1 MKCEEAWTLLAL
13 RAGGDLP
20 ERDLERLG
28 AHLESC
34 AGCRPLGEELAA
46 SFAWTKAFGA
56 PPVSEADYAAMRRE
70 VWRRIEAGGAKPA
83 APFAGR
89 RLVLTAAGLFA
100 AALAAVLLVRRA
112 PRESTQ
118 VAAVLP
124 PAAVAAGRPSPAPAR
139 EEASVSAAPAP
150 LVTAPARVTASN
162 SRSRVRPRPPAVSG
176 ESAVERIEFRT
187 ANPNVRIIWL
197 VKKGEE
203 KSSSI
208 EAGRIEEVS

>member
-1 MKCEEAWTLLAL
+1 MKCKEAGTLLAL

-112 PRESTQ
+112 PRESTT

-124 PAAVAAGRPSPAPAR
+124 PAAVAAAPSPAR
-139 EEASVSAAPAP
+139 EEAPVSAPAP
-150 LVTAPARVTASN
+150 LLTAPARVAASN
-162 SRSRVRPRPPAVSG
+162 SRPRVRPRPPAVSG